1 MWKTKTK
8 KVIGKIKDETKNIF
22 VVGLKSKMHLYIKKI
37 LLETKR
43 RTELIKTLLKIWCL
57 GNIKRNFLKREKW
70 AMKWTECKINLIN

>member
-8 KVIGKIKDETKNIF
+8 RIIGKIKDETKNIF
-22 VVGLKSKMHLYIKKI
+22 VVGLKSKMHLYIKKR
-37 LLETKR
+37 LLETKG

>member
-22 VVGLKSKMHLYIKKI
+22 VVGLKSKMHLYIKKR

>member
-8 KVIGKIKDETKNIF
+8 RIIGKIKDETKNIF

>member
-1 MWKTKTK
+1 MWKTKIK

-22 VVGLKSKMHLYIKKI
+22 VVGLKSKMHLYIKKR

>member
-8 KVIGKIKDETKNIF
+8 RIIGKIKDETKNIF
-22 VVGLKSKMHLYIKKI
+22 VVGLKSKMHLYIKKR

>member
-8 KVIGKIKDETKNIF
+8 RIIGKIKDETKNIF
-22 VVGLKSKMHLYIKKI
+22 VVGLKSKVHLYIKKR

>member
-22 VVGLKSKMHLYIKKI
+22 VVGLKSKMHLYIKKR

-70 AMKWTECKINLIN
+70 AMKWTECNINLIN

>member
-22 VVGLKSKMHLYIKKI
+22 VVGLKSKVHLYIKKR